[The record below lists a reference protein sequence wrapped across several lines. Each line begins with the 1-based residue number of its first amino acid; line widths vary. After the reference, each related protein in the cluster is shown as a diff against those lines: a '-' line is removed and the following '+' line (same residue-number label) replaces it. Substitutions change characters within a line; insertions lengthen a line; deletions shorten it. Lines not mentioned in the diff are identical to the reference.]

1 MSQENM
7 LSRSPGIR
15 VSADGTRIG
24 AVYGIGCPALEAEGL
39 DTTPLN
45 SAWRTQRPSGKRAGD
60 LTLTM
65 LLKRGDAGQ
74 AALIEKYLSS
84 QDISI
89 VLTLPD
95 PRTGEADTLQMTVLS
110 LDAELLSVDG
120 EGRPSACRDVTAV
133 LRER

>member
-74 AALIEKYLSS
+74 AAMIEKYLSS
-84 QDISI
+84 QEISI
-89 VLTLPD
+89 ILTLPGGQALAW
-95 PRTGEADTLQMTVLS
+95 TGWVRRLALNAPKPGAPVSLEAVVCVS
-110 LDAELLSVDG
+110 G
-120 EGRPSACRDVTAV
+120 GTAV
-133 LRER
+133 SA